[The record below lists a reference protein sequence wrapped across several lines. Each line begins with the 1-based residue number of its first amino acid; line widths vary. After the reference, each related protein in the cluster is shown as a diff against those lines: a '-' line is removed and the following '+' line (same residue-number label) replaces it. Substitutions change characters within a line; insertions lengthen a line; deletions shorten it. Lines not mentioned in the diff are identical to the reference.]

1 MNQEFYFG
9 KRKISKKEKTFIIAD
24 ISANHLQDY
33 KIAEKIVEEACKAGA
48 DAIKLQTYT
57 PDTITINP
65 EGVKREIK
73 EKYWIVNIDNPD
85 WKDLTY
91 YDLYKKSYMPWE
103 WHEKLMKVAKNY
115 EIPIFSTPFDNSAVD
130 FLEKLNVPAYKVSSF
145 DVINIPLLKKIALTK
160 KPVIMSTGMA
170 SLNELETAY
179 KTLKENGCSEI
190 ALLHCISSY
199 PAKYEELNLSKI
211 KDLEKKFNVVVGF
224 SDHSLTTDAPAMAV
238 ALGARIIE
246 KHITL
251 DRKLGG
257 PDSSFSLEPLE
268 FKELIEKVREVERQE
283 LDKSLDELEIKYPN
297 IRKAFGTVF
306 YGPQGKIEKQTSVA
320 RPSIW
325 VLKDIQ
331 KGNIFTEQNIK
342 VARPGSGIAPKYFEQ
357 ILGKKAKQNL
367 DKGLPFS
374 LDFISSCL

>member
-1 MNQEFYFG
+1 MFKMNQEFYFG
-9 KRKISKKEKTFIIAD
+9 KRKISKKERTFIIAE

-33 KIAEKIVEEACKAGA
+33 KIVEELVKRACEIGV
-48 DAIKLQTYT
+48 DAIKLQAYT
-57 PDTITINP
+57 PDTITLNI
-65 EGVKREIK
+65 EGMKKEIK

-85 WKDLTY
+85 WKGLTY
-91 YDLYKKSYMPWE
+91 YDLYKKAYMPWG
-103 WHEKLMKVAKNY
+103 WHEKLIKVAKNY
-115 EIPIFSTPFDNSAVD
+115 EIPVFSTPFDSTAVD
-130 FLEKLNVPAYKVSSF
+130 FLEKVGVSAYKVSSF

-160 KPVIMSTGMA
+160 KPVIMSVGMA
-170 SLNELETAY
+170 NLDEIRLAY
-179 KTLKENGCSEI
+179 DTLKENGCPEI

-257 PDSSFSLEPLE
+257 PDSSFSLEPHE
-268 FKELIEKVREVERQE
+268 FKELVEKVREVEKQRTGR
-283 LDKSLDELEIKYPN
+283 SLEELEIEYSN

-306 YGPQGKIEKQTSVA
+306 YGPQSRIESQTSEA

-325 VLKDIQ
+325 ISENIN
-331 KGNIFTEQNIK
+331 KGEVFTEKNIK
-342 VARPGSGIAPKYFEQ
+342 IARPGKGIPPKYFEQ

-367 DKGLPFS
+367 DKGIPFS
-374 LDFISSCL
+374 LDFIS